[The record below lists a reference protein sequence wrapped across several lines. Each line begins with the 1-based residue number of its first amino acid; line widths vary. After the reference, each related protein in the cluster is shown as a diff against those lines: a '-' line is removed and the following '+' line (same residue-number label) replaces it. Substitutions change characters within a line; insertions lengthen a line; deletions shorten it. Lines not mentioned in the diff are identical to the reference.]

1 MIGQE
6 CKEEVNI
13 NLNRVAISCGVCYW
27 FLVIGMSEAFMPGA
41 TTIGVVC
48 NDGVVLASERR
59 VSYGYFV
66 MSKSGK
72 KVFQITDS
80 IGAACAGLVADMQ
93 ALTKEVAVYLRLYS
107 FERDRL
113 ASVRSAAKVMASLLF
128 ERRLYP
134 YLAQTIV
141 GGVDEEGPGLYVLDP
156 LGSVIDDKFASV
168 GSGSEIAVGV
178 LEAEYKEGMTVDQGK
193 ELVKKAA
200 KAALARDIGSGN
212 GLDIMTITKSGIKE
226 EGEPFT

>member
-1 MIGQE
+1 
-6 CKEEVNI
+6 
-13 NLNRVAISCGVCYW
+13 
-27 FLVIGMSEAFMPGA
+27 MSEAFIPGA

-48 NDGVVLASERR
+48 KAAVVLASERR

-72 KVFQITDS
+72 KVFQIADS

-93 ALTKEVAVYLRLYS
+93 ALTKEVTVYLRLYS

-141 GGVDEEGPGLYVLDP
+141 GGVDDEGPSLYVLDP

-178 LEAEYKEGMTVDQGK
+178 LEAEYKEGMTAEQGK
-193 ELVKKAA
+193 ELVRKAA

-212 GLDIMTITKSGIKE
+212 GLDFMTITRSGIKE
-226 EGEPFT
+226 EGEPLT

>member
-1 MIGQE
+1 
-6 CKEEVNI
+6 
-13 NLNRVAISCGVCYW
+13 
-27 FLVIGMSEAFMPGA
+27 MPGA

-48 NDGVVLASERR
+48 KDGVVLASERR

-66 MSKSGK
+66 MSKSGR
-72 KVFQITDS
+72 KVFRIAST
-80 IGAACAGLVADMQ
+80 IGAACAGLMADMQ
-93 ALTKEVAVYLRLYS
+93 VLTKEVGAQLQLYS

-113 ASVRSAAKVMASLLF
+113 ASVRSAAKVMAALLF
-128 ERRLYP
+128 ERRMYP

-141 GGVDEEGPGLYVLDP
+141 GGIDDEGPSLFVLDP
-156 LGSVIDDKFASV
+156 IGSVIDDKYASV

-178 LEAEYKEGMTVDQGK
+178 LEAEYKEGMTVEQGK

-212 GLDIMTITKSGIKE
+212 GLDIMTITKTGIKE
-226 EGEPFT
+226 EGETLA

>member
-1 MIGQE
+1 
-6 CKEEVNI
+6 
-13 NLNRVAISCGVCYW
+13 
-27 FLVIGMSEAFMPGA
+27 MSEPFMPGA

-48 NDGVVLASERR
+48 KDGVVLASERR

-72 KVFQITDS
+72 KVFKIADS

-93 ALTKEVAVYLRLYS
+93 VLTKEVAVYLNLYS
-107 FERDRL
+107 YERDRH
-113 ASVRSAAKVMASLLF
+113 ASVRSAAKVMSNLLF
-128 ERRLYP
+128 ERRLFP

-141 GGVDEEGPGLYVLDP
+141 GGVDEEGPSLYVLDP

-178 LEAEYKEGMTVDQGK
+178 LEADYKEGLTVDQGK

-212 GLDIMTITKSGIKE
+212 GLDIMTITKSGIRE
-226 EGEPFT
+226 EGEPLA

>member
-1 MIGQE
+1 
-6 CKEEVNI
+6 
-13 NLNRVAISCGVCYW
+13 
-27 FLVIGMSEAFMPGA
+27 MPGA

-48 NDGVVLASERR
+48 KDGVVLASERR

-66 MSKSGK
+66 MSKSGR
-72 KVFQITDS
+72 KVFRIAST
-80 IGAACAGLVADMQ
+80 IGAACAGLMADMQ
-93 ALTKEVAVYLRLYS
+93 VLTKEVGAQLQLYS

-113 ASVRSAAKVMASLLF
+113 ASVRSAAKVMAALLF
-128 ERRLYP
+128 ERRMYP

-141 GGVDEEGPGLYVLDP
+141 GGIDDEGPSLFVLDP
-156 LGSVIDDKFASV
+156 IGSVIDDKYASV

-178 LEAEYKEGMTVDQGK
+178 LEAEYKEGMTVEQGK

-212 GLDIMTITKSGIKE
+212 GLDIMTITKTGIKE
-226 EGEPFT
+226 EGEPFA

>member
-1 MIGQE
+1 
-6 CKEEVNI
+6 
-13 NLNRVAISCGVCYW
+13 
-27 FLVIGMSEAFMPGA
+27 MSEAFVPGA
-41 TTIGVVC
+41 TTIGLVC
-48 NDGVVLASERR
+48 KDGVVLASERR

-72 KVFQITDS
+72 KVFQITDN

-93 ALTKEVAVYLRLYS
+93 ILTKEVAVQLRLYS

-113 ASVRSAAKVMASLLF
+113 ASVRSAAKVVAALLF
-128 ERRLYP
+128 ERRLFP

-141 GGVDEEGPGLYVLDP
+141 GGIDEEGPSLYVLDP
-156 LGSVIDDKFASV
+156 LGSVIDDRFASV
-168 GSGSEIAVGV
+168 GSGSEIATGV

-226 EGEPFT
+226 EGEPLK

>member
-1 MIGQE
+1 
-6 CKEEVNI
+6 
-13 NLNRVAISCGVCYW
+13 
-27 FLVIGMSEAFMPGA
+27 MSEPFMPGA

-48 NDGVVLASERR
+48 KDGVVLASERR

-66 MSKSGK
+66 MSKSGR
-72 KVFQITDS
+72 KVFRIADT
-80 IGAACAGLVADMQ
+80 IGAACAGLMADMQ
-93 ALTKEVAVYLRLYS
+93 VLTKEVGAQLQLYS

-113 ASVRSAAKVMASLLF
+113 ASVRSAAKVMAALLF
-128 ERRLYP
+128 ERRMYP

-141 GGVDEEGPGLYVLDP
+141 GGIDDEGPSLFVLDP
-156 LGSVIDDKFASV
+156 IGSIIDDKYASV

-178 LEAEYKEGMTVDQGK
+178 LEAEYKEGMTVEQGK

-212 GLDIMTITKSGIKE
+212 GLDIMTITKTGVKE
-226 EGEPFT
+226 EGETLA

>member
-1 MIGQE
+1 
-6 CKEEVNI
+6 
-13 NLNRVAISCGVCYW
+13 
-27 FLVIGMSEAFMPGA
+27 MSEPFMPGA

-48 NDGVVLASERR
+48 KDGVVLASERR

-72 KVFQITDS
+72 KVFQITDG

-93 ALTKEVAVYLRLYS
+93 VLTKEVAVQLRLYS

-113 ASVRSAAKVMASLLF
+113 ASVRSAAKVMAALLF

-141 GGVDEEGPGLYVLDP
+141 GGIDEEGPGLYVLDP

-178 LEAEYKEGMTVDQGK
+178 LEAEYKEGMTVEQGK

-226 EGEPFT
+226 EGEPLT

>member
-1 MIGQE
+1 
-6 CKEEVNI
+6 
-13 NLNRVAISCGVCYW
+13 
-27 FLVIGMSEAFMPGA
+27 MPGA

-48 NDGVVLASERR
+48 KDGVVLASERR

-66 MSKSGK
+66 QSKSGRK
-72 KVFQITDS
+72 IFQITDK
-80 IGAACAGLVADMQ
+80 IGAVCAGLVADMQ
-93 ALTKEVAVYLRLYS
+93 VLTKEVAAHLRVYA
-107 FERDRL
+107 FERDRA
-113 ASVRSAAKVMASLLF
+113 ASVRSAAKVMANLLF
-128 ERRLYP
+128 ERRMFP

-141 GGVDEEGPGLYVLDP
+141 GGIDDEGPSLYVLDP

-168 GSGSEIAVGV
+168 GSGSEIAIGV
-178 LEAEYKEGMTVDQGK
+178 LEAEFKEGINVEQGK

-226 EGEPFT
+226 EGEPLK

>member
-1 MIGQE
+1 
-6 CKEEVNI
+6 
-13 NLNRVAISCGVCYW
+13 
-27 FLVIGMSEAFMPGA
+27 MSEGFIPGA

-48 NDGVVLASERR
+48 KDAVVLASERR

-113 ASVRSAAKVMASLLF
+113 ASVKSAAKVMASLLF

-141 GGVDEEGPGLYVLDP
+141 GGVDDEGPSLYVLDP
-156 LGSVIDDKFASV
+156 LGSVIDDKFASI

-178 LEAEYKEGMTVDQGK
+178 LEAEYKEGLTAEQGK

-212 GLDIMTITKSGIKE
+212 GLDFMTITRSGIKE
-226 EGEPFT
+226 EGEPLT

>member
-1 MIGQE
+1 
-6 CKEEVNI
+6 
-13 NLNRVAISCGVCYW
+13 
-27 FLVIGMSEAFMPGA
+27 MPGA

-48 NDGVVLASERR
+48 KDGVVLASERR

-72 KVFQITDS
+72 KVFRITDNV
-80 IGAACAGLVADMQ
+80 GAACAGLVADMQ
-93 ALTKEVAVYLRLYS
+93 VLTKEVAVYLRLYS
-107 FERDRL
+107 YERDRL
-113 ASVRSAAKVMASLLF
+113 ASVRSAAKVMANLLF
-128 ERRLYP
+128 ERRLFP

-141 GGVDEEGPGLYVLDP
+141 GGIDDEGPSLFVLDP
-156 LGSVIDDKFASV
+156 LGSVIDDKYASV

-178 LEAEYKEGMTVDQGK
+178 LEAEFKEGMTIEQGR

-200 KAALARDIGSGN
+200 KAALARDIGSGG
-212 GLDIMTITKSGIKE
+212 GLDIMTITRSGIKE

>member
-1 MIGQE
+1 
-6 CKEEVNI
+6 
-13 NLNRVAISCGVCYW
+13 
-27 FLVIGMSEAFMPGA
+27 MSEPFLPGA

-48 NDGVVLASERR
+48 KEGVVLASERR

-72 KVFQITDS
+72 KVFHITDS

-93 ALTKEVAVYLRLYS
+93 VLTKEVAVYLRLYA

-141 GGVDEEGPGLYVLDP
+141 GGIDDEGPSLYVLDP

-168 GSGSEIAVGV
+168 GSGSEIATGV
-178 LEAEYKEGMTVDQGK
+178 LEAEYKEGMTVEQGK

-212 GLDIMTITKSGIKE
+212 GLDIMTITKTGIKE
-226 EGEPFT
+226 EGESLT